1 MKKPDGNTKTV
12 VKVLTGFR
20 LDPRIKS
27 LATQAASEDH
37 RSLSNYIE
45 HLIWC
50 DVEERGLHK
59 PTKSKIK
66 S

>member
-1 MKKPDGNTKTV
+1 MKISGGNTKTV

-20 LDPRIKS
+20 LDPQIKS

-50 DVEERGLHK
+50 DVEERGLHES
-59 PTKSKIK
+59 TKLKK
-66 S
+66 KH

>member
-1 MKKPDGNTKTV
+1 MKKPGGNSKAV

-20 LDPRIKS
+20 LDPRVKL
-27 LATQAASEDH
+27 LAAQAASEDH

-50 DVEERGLHK
+50 DVEERGLHQSTK
-59 PTKSKIK
+59 PKKK
-66 S
+66 R